1 MRRSPFSL
9 PAKQF
14 VRYLFSKFTHIG
26 QVRRFGEAGHKSPYK
41 GEFCQ
46 ADSPTNTP
54 ADLARANTAAFSSV
68 MFMRFNEK
76 MFMELFPL
84 VGNKLTGYDPSG
96 SNAIA
101 TQDLPEEARA
111 GVQDIRHHCVF
122 GANQIEIV
130 VGWSKQLILSMHVKC
145 EWEHVYSTWDAT
157 TDPTLLDTTFHNFC
171 TRESGHADTIQH
183 MRNISHQ
190 RASTIKIPWPWINS
204 LPFVNR
210 NASMPH

>member
-9 PAKQF
+9 PAKQL

-26 QVRRFGEAGHKSPYK
+26 QVRRFDETGHKSPYK

-96 SNAIA
+96 CNAIA
-101 TQDLPEEARA
+101 TQDLPEEACA

-145 EWEHVYSTWDAT
+145 E
-157 TDPTLLDTTFHNFC
+157 
-171 TRESGHADTIQH
+171 
-183 MRNISHQ
+183 
-190 RASTIKIPWPWINS
+190 
-204 LPFVNR
+204 
-210 NASMPH
+210 